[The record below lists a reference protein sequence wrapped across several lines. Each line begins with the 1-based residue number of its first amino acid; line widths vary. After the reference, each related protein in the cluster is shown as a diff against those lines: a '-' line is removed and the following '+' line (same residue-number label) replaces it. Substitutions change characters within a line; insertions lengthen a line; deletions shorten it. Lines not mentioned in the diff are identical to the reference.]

1 MKASGGES
9 CSPAYFFISSFFS
22 SGAVAVD
29 GDGVLV
35 DPEGALDGE
44 LGLDGELELV
54 GGVPAGFDSCLPQAA
69 SATAAAAANS
79 SNLFIES
86 S

>member
-29 GDGVLV
+29 GDGVPV
-35 DPEGALDGE
+35 EPEGALEGE
-44 LGLDGELELV
+44 LDGAELV
-54 GGVPAGFDSCLPQAA
+54 GGVEDVPAGFDSCLPQAA
-69 SATAAAAANS
+69 SARAATAANS

>member
-9 CSPAYFFISSFFS
+9 CSPAYFFISPFFS

-35 DPEGALDGE
+35 EPEGA
-44 LGLDGELELV
+44 LDGELELV